1 VDLSRS
7 VHPLN
12 AVLRV
17 AFALVIVVALTIDL
31 WVLDS
36 AASRLSVVCVVLI
49 AALGVGWMFWP
60 KATPIVAIIASSLSL
75 LATSEA
81 AQAGLRFALFTE
93 FVALPVLFA
102 AALSS
107 VARWRWPI
115 SLALAVSAEM
125 ISLRAEAGPVRWV
138 VAVSMLVLLG
148 AAVTAV
154 VYMRLRDQERRSSVE
169 LARQNERYELARELH
184 DVVGHHVTGIVVLAQ
199 ASLFTK
205 AGKIDQRFD
214 AYAQTLAEI
223 EAAGLATLT
232 SVRRLVG
239 LLRSDPSTS
248 SGATFADV
256 ERCVDDLRRTHPG
269 TNLVVD
275 STTRAEWVP
284 PDLEATVLRLVQEGA
299 TNVRKHGD
307 PEQPV
312 LVDVRRTATSVVL
325 SMDNGRVGG
334 AAGFGY
340 GLIGMRERVEA
351 LGGTFDAGPDGDR
364 RWAVRATVP
373 LIAVDRP

>member
-1 VDLSRS
+1 MDLSRS
-7 VHPLN
+7 VHPLK

-17 AFALVIVVALTIDL
+17 AFALVIVVALAVDV

-36 AASRLSVVCVVLI
+36 VASRLPVVCVVLV
-49 AALGVGWMFWP
+49 AAVGTGWMFWP

-75 LATSEA
+75 LATA
-81 AQAGLRFALFTE
+81 DTAQTGLRFALFTE
-93 FVALPVLFA
+93 FVVLPVLFG

-115 SLALAVSAEM
+115 SMVLVATAET
-125 ISLRAEAGPVRWV
+125 ISLRAEPGPVRWV

-154 VYMRLRDQERRSSVE
+154 VYIRLRDQERRSSVE

-199 ASLFTK
+199 SSLFTTV
-205 AGKIDQRFD
+205 GKGDPRLD
-214 AYAQTLAEI
+214 AHAQTLTEI

-232 SVRRLVG
+232 SLRRLVG
-239 LLRSDPSTS
+239 LLRSDPSVS

-256 ERCVDDLRRTHPG
+256 ERCVDDFSRTHPD

-284 PDLEATVLRLVQEGA
+284 PDLEATVLRLVQEGL

-312 LVDVRRTATSVVL
+312 IVDVRRTDSSVVL
-325 SMDNGRVGG
+325 SIENGSVDGP
-334 AAGFGY
+334 AGFGY

-351 LGGTFDAGPDGDR
+351 LGGTFESGPDDNR

-373 LIAVDRP
+373 LLEVNRP